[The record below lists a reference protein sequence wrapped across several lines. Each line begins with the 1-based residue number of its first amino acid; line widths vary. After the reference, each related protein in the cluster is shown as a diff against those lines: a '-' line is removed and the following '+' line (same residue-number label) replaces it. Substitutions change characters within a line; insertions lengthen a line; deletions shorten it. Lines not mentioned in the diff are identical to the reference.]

1 MYPLLFLTP
10 HAREKR
16 SFCWLIAKSK
26 KKVKGKINF
35 KHTLKECSALTV
47 PLLSNA
53 HRNLQLI
60 YYHNDRPFEKGVLK
74 ASYP

>member
-26 KKVKGKINF
+26 DKVKGKIKF
-35 KHTLKECSALTV
+35 KERSALTV
-47 PLLSNA
+47 RLISNV